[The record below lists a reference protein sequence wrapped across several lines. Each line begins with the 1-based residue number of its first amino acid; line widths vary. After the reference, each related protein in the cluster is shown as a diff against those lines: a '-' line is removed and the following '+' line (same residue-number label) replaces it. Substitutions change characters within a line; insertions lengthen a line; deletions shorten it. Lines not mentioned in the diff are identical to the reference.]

1 MGLAVA
7 QNINLKPEKA
17 STQKMFKSKKAKLSA
32 QDKELMNQLKALKT
46 ELDTI
51 HTSLAYTTDE
61 ALIDSFIFQNMALNM
76 RYKYYLNMCKE
87 RGLAAF

>member
-1 MGLAVA
+1 MGLAIA
-7 QNINLKPEKA
+7 QNIKLKESHKPI
-17 STQKMFKSKKAKLSA
+17 KAKREKIST
-32 QDKELMNQLKALKT
+32 QDKELMNHLKSLKT
-46 ELDTI
+46 ELDTVYS
-51 HTSLAYTTDE
+51 SLDYATDE

>member
-7 QNINLKPEKA
+7 QNIKLKQEKA
-17 STQKMFKSKKAKLSA
+17 VPQKLFKMKKEKLSA
-32 QDKELMNQLKALKT
+32 QDKELMNHLKALKE

-51 HTSLAYTTDE
+51 HTSLAFTTDE
-61 ALIDSFIFQNMALNM
+61 ALIDSFIFQNMSLNM